1 MINSLFTSF
10 DPIGRFI
17 GLNYTRTL
25 LLFLLSFFF
34 IFFFSPSR
42 LSFLNI
48 HGVFKPIFTE
58 IRFSVLNNNKKG
70 KIVLLVS
77 IFYFVLIINIIGLVP
92 YIFTTT
98 AHIIFTL
105 ILAFP
110 FWISI
115 VLFRITQ
122 QTNHFLRHLVPLR
135 TPLPL
140 SQFIVLIELT
150 RQIIRPITL
159 SVRLAAN
166 ITAGHILIALARSP
180 ITFITARRSVLIIL
194 IILETAVAVIQAY
207 VFTILTCIYLNDAI
221 HLH

>member
-10 DPIGRFI
+10 DPIGSLIR
-17 GLNYTRTL
+17 LNYTRIF

-34 IFFFSPSR
+34 MFFFIPSR
-42 LSFLNI
+42 LSFLNTFSI
-48 HGVFKPIFTE
+48 FKPIFTE

-70 KIVLLVS
+70 KIILLVS
-77 IFYFVLIINIIGLVP
+77 IFYFILVINIIGLVP

-140 SQFIVLIELT
+140 SQFMVLIELT
-150 RQIIRPITL
+150 RQLIRPITL

-166 ITAGHILIALARSP
+166 ITAGHILIALTRSP
-180 ITFITARRSVLIIL
+180 ITFIRTRRFILIML

-207 VFTILTCIYLNDAI
+207 VFTTLLSIYLREV
-221 HLH
+221 